1 MSDAAVPLCV
11 DLDGT
16 LTPIDTLHESILSL
30 RVRAPAT
37 WLRLPL
43 WLSRGKAAFKREV
56 AAHASMDFT
65 RLPFRPEL
73 LEWLEAERA
82 TGRPLVLVTA
92 ADQSIA
98 DGVAEHLGLFGEVIA
113 SDGFNNLAGEGKR
126 RALLNRF
133 GEKGFDYVGDD
144 SKDQAVWKSARLGIV
159 VGSAALADRARRVCQ
174 VGKVFPVERPTLR
187 VWAKAL
193 RLHQWVK
200 NILIFLP
207 VVVGHRFLD
216 PVVLG
221 AAVRAFIAFGLCAS
235 SVYVVNDL
243 LDLDSDRN
251 HPRKRTRP
259 FAAGTLSAS
268 SGLVL
273 AVFLLAGAVAL
284 AITVNWYFTGV
295 LAGYYVLTWAYSVRL
310 KRAALVDV
318 MTLAALYT
326 VRIIAGA
333 AATLIAPSFW
343 LLAFSMFIF
352 ISLGCVKRYTEL
364 HDAKPASMTAKQH
377 GRGYWKSDLPLLLSL
392 GTSSGFCTALVVALY
407 INSPESQSLY
417 RHSKP
422 LWLLCPLI
430 LYWISRVWLLTVRGQ
445 MHDDPVV
452 FALRDRI
459 SMLVLLLGGATFL
472 ISI

>member
-1 MSDAAVPLCV
+1 LNDIAIPLCV

-16 LTPIDTLHESILSL
+16 LTPVDTLHESILSL
-30 RVRAPAT
+30 RARGPAT
-37 WLRLPL
+37 LLRLPL
-43 WLSRGKAAFKREV
+43 WLSRGKAGFKREV
-56 AAHASMDFT
+56 AAHASIDIAQ
-65 RLPFRPEL
+65 LPFRAEL
-73 LEWLEAERA
+73 LEWLNAERTA
-82 TGRPLVLVTA
+82 GRRLVLVTA
-92 ADQSIA
+92 ADRSIA
-98 DGVAEHLGLFGEVIA
+98 EAVANHLGFFSEVIA
-113 SDGFNNLAGEGKR
+113 SDGISNLAGEGKR
-126 RALLNRF
+126 RALLDRF
-133 GEKGFDYVGDD
+133 GEKGFDYVGNEA
-144 SKDQAVWKSARLGIV
+144 KDEAVWKSSRLAIV
-159 VGSAALADRARRVCQ
+159 VGSAALVDRARRVCE
-174 VGKVFPVERPTLR
+174 VIKVFPVEKPGIR
-187 VWAKAL
+187 VWARAL

-207 VVVGHRFLD
+207 VVSGHRFFD
-216 PVVLG
+216 PVVLSAG
-221 AAVRAFIAFGLCAS
+221 VRAFVAFGLCAS
-235 SVYVVNDL
+235 SVYIVNDL
-243 LDLDSDRN
+243 LDLDADRN

-259 FAAGTLSAS
+259 FAAGLLSAS
-268 SGLVL
+268 KGLVL
-273 AVFLLAGAVAL
+273 AMFLLAGAIGL
-284 AITVNWYFTGV
+284 AITINWYFVGV

-364 HDAKPASMTAKQH
+364 NDAKPASMTVKQR

-392 GTSSGFCTALVVALY
+392 GTSSGFCTVLVMALY
-407 INSPESQSLY
+407 LNSPESQALY

-430 LYWISRVWLLTVRGQ
+430 LYWISRVWLLTTRGQ

-459 SMLVLLLGGATFL
+459 SMMVLVLAGITFL
-472 ISI
+472 AAI